1 MRFTAIPRMSAAL
14 RFWVSWAGME
24 AKSPQN
30 ALLLPTQTCYQTPE
44 SHLEELLRP
53 KGNFIGLNRVYTRDE
68 R

>member
-14 RFWVSWAGME
+14 RFWVSRAGLE
-24 AKSPQN
+24 AKSPRR
-30 ALLLPTQTCYQTPE
+30 PTTK
-44 SHLEELLRP
+44 LLRVTMEEWLCP